1 MKRLHRK
8 DLWSWSTFSTKI
20 NADFHGIAWVREG
33 GNVVIDP
40 VEMTTHDR
48 DHLAS
53 LGAEAWPRR
62 RYLARLAANAAAPS
76 LHTSWADWAAPAP

>member
-1 MKRLHRK
+1 MYFRTSGVEAGAVGASECLAARGFE
-8 DLWSWSTFSTKI
+8 L
-20 NADFHGIAWVREG
+20 
-33 GNVVIDP
+33 IDCQVP
-40 VEMTTHDR
+40 TH
-48 DHLAS
+48 HLAS